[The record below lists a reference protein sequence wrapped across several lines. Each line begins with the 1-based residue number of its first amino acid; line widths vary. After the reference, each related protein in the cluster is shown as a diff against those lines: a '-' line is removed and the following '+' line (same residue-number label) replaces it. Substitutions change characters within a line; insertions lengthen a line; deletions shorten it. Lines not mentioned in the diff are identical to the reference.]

1 MGFKRQLQQWGLIL
15 FGLFFCEGIFAA
27 SITIE
32 WDANQEKDLA
42 GYRIYWGTMSRN
54 YQHQADV
61 GMRTQFQI
69 NDLQEGMRYYM
80 AVTAVDLW
88 GNESSFSQEI
98 RFVLGEELPLP
109 DKVELSLNFPN
120 PFNESTMFNY
130 ALPERDRVTIS
141 IYNQIGQVV
150 KTIECRNADAGTY
163 QIFWDGTDEAG
174 NSVSAGIY
182 FCKMKTSLELQT
194 REITL
199 LR

>member
-1 MGFKRQLQQWGLIL
+1 MQQWGLIF
-15 FGLFFCEGIFAA
+15 FGLLFFCEGTFAA
-27 SITIE
+27 SITVE

-61 GMRTQFQI
+61 GLRTQFQI
-69 NDLQEGMRYYM
+69 NDLQEGIRNYL

-98 RFVLGEELPLP
+98 RFVVGEEPPLP

-120 PFNESTMFNY
+120 PFNESTMFSY
-130 ALPERDRVTIS
+130 ALPQPDHVTIS
-141 IYNQIGQVV
+141 IYNQTGQVV
-150 KTIECRNADAGTY
+150 KTIESRDAKPGTY

-182 FCKMKTSLELQT
+182 FCKMKTSLELQI

-199 LR
+199 IR